1 MERSNYI
8 NLSVDKDIIAIN
20 VSAEEQKMEALLQ
33 QILKVLCEKFHLI
46 YWVEDLDLTIQQKH
60 FEKKAFEYNQNDKK
74 RFFVKRLPLLTVSE
88 VTSDDVKFIVKNW
101 NGSFQ
106 HTDTILA
113 VSAFS
118 QKLLPDEALKLN
130 PVQYLKDENVLFVV
144 TDGDNPDEY
153 SAFGVYTR
161 KENFPLIYD
170 CIMSGIENIIC
181 IDSQ

>member
-20 VSAEEQKMEALLQ
+20 VSAEEQKMETLLQ
-33 QILKVLCEKFHLI
+33 QILKVLCEKYYLI
-46 YWVEDLDLTIQQKH
+46 YQIEDLDLTIQQEY

-88 VTSDDVKFIVKNW
+88 VASDDVKFIVKNW
-101 NGSFQ
+101 NGSYQ
-106 HTDTILA
+106 HTDTIFA
-113 VSAFS
+113 VSTLS
-118 QKLLPDEALKLN
+118 QKHLPDEALKFS
-130 PVQYLKDENVLFVV
+130 PVQYLKDENVIFVI

-161 KENFPLIYD
+161 KENFPMIYD
-170 CIMSGIENIIC
+170 CIISGIENIFC